1 MSLKVDRGRT
11 RARSQALQ
19 ILFQAEALDL
29 PVDEVLA
36 GDYLLSKGPLME
48 YAEQL
53 ARGCY
58 AKLDTVDSC
67 LAAVSE
73 NWSLYRRPAADR
85 ALLRIAVYEMRC
97 DDTDDKIEDA
107 VVINEAVELAKAFG
121 TDDSSRFVNG
131 VLGRIARAEKLPQ
144 AAPRASEED
153 AVETI
158 ADQSA
163 VDDAAC
169 GDEPL
174 EPVDETE
181 E

>member
-58 AKLDTVDSC
+58 EKLDTVDSC

-73 NWSLYRRPAADR
+73 NWSLYRMPAADR
-85 ALLRIAVYEMRC
+85 ALLRIAVYELRC
-97 DDTDDKIEDA
+97 DDSDDKIEDA

-131 VLGRIARAEKLPQ
+131 VLGRIARAEVLPQ
-144 AAPRASEED
+144 AEPRVSDEEASAPLVDSSASDGEVPEPACDNEE
-153 AVETI
+153 
-158 ADQSA
+158 
-163 VDDAAC
+163 
-169 GDEPL
+169 
-174 EPVDETE
+174 
-181 E
+181 